1 MTSIFLTVSK
11 YQKLFSWT
19 NIKILVLLNSYYLF
33 IKLFVG
39 VYEEVK
45 AMREA
50 CGEAHLKTI
59 LATGELGNM
68 VNVYKASLVCMMA
81 G

>member
-1 MTSIFLTVSK
+1 MLYLTTSVNDEYMLYLTTGVNDE
-11 YQKLFSWT
+11 YML
-19 NIKILVLLNSYYLF
+19 YLTT
-33 IKLFVG
+33 G

-81 G
+81 GRF